1 MARKFSVLVPA
12 RADEEKGVFMSLC
25 QRAEASPRLRRP
37 WRGVLATVAVAALA
51 GAMLATTAGAAT
63 HAVSSGQTVR
73 ASAPTASISV
83 EVQDQGTI
91 LDNYYTAQAA
101 AFNKANPGDHAT
113 MDIVPTNN
121 VYKQKLLLQLQG
133 NNPPAL
139 FQTWGGGI
147 FQQYITAKVA
157 QPFGDAGQSDAGH
170 PTWESDFLSS
180 TLGSCTYAGVLY
192 CMPFTGT
199 QPVFFFYNKPLL
211 AQYHLSFPTT
221 TTQLIAD
228 VTLLAKHNVHAIA
241 LGNNGE
247 WEGLMYLE
255 YFTDREGG
263 PQVFLNIQ
271 DNKPGAWSNPAV
283 IKALTDIQTLVKD
296 GAFEEGYDAIDWGT
310 GMIDA
315 LVYDGVAAMEL
326 MGDWDITFLT
336 SDAPAWVNAGKLGIG
351 AFPTVPGGIGN
362 PADLEGNTT
371 TYVGLAAHLSA
382 AQTYVAEQFAK
393 YTWDTPA
400 YAKELVAQGAVP
412 ALKVNPSAFNAVPK
426 LKQYL
431 IPIYNAV
438 LKAPYFQYSWDQ
450 ALGATKAQ
458 PMLDNLSKV
467 FDLLETPQQFA
478 AAMNKLQ

>member
-1 MARKFSVLVPA
+1 VGFA
-12 RADEEKGVFMSLC
+12 
-25 QRAEASPRLRRP
+25 
-37 WRGVLATVAVAALA
+37 ATVAVAVP
-51 GAMLATTAGAAT
+51 ATA
-63 HAVSSGQTVR
+63 SSGAR
-73 ASAPTASISV
+73 LSSAPTATISV
-83 EVQDQGTI
+83 EVQDQGAN
-91 LDNYYTAQAA
+91 LDAYYMAQAA
-101 AFNKANPGDHAT
+101 VFNKANPGDHVN
-113 MDIVPTNN
+113 MDVVPTNN

-147 FQQYITAKVA
+147 FQQYITAKVV

-170 PTWESDFLSS
+170 PTWESDFLGS
-180 TLGSCTYAGVLY
+180 TLGSCTYGGVLY

-211 AQYHLSFPTT
+211 AEYHLSFPTT

-228 VTLLAKHNVHAIA
+228 VTLLAKHNVTAIA

-283 IKALTDIQTLVKD
+283 IRALTDIQTLVKD
-296 GAFEEGYDAIDWGT
+296 KAFEEGYDAIDWGT
-310 GMIDA
+310 GFTTAMI
-315 LVYDGVAAMEL
+315 YNGVAGMEL
-326 MGDWDITFLT
+326 MGDWDIGFFT

-351 AFPTVPGGIGN
+351 AFPAVPGGTGN

-371 TYVGLAAHLSA
+371 TYAGLAAHLST

-393 YTWDTPA
+393 WIWDTPA
-400 YAKELVAQGAVP
+400 YAKELIAQGAVP

-431 IPIYNAV
+431 TPIYNAV

-458 PMLDNLSKV
+458 PMLDNLAKV
-467 FDLLETPQQFA
+467 FELLETPQQFA
-478 AAMNKLQ
+478 AVMNKLQ

>member
-1 MARKFSVLVPA
+1 MGFA
-12 RADEEKGVFMSLC
+12 
-25 QRAEASPRLRRP
+25 
-37 WRGVLATVAVAALA
+37 ATVAVAVP
-51 GAMLATTAGAAT
+51 ATA
-63 HAVSSGQTVR
+63 SSGAR
-73 ASAPTASISV
+73 LSSAPTATISV
-83 EVQDQGTI
+83 EVQDQGAN
-91 LDNYYTAQAA
+91 LDAYYMAQAA
-101 AFNKANPGDHAT
+101 VFNKANPGDHVN
-113 MDIVPTNN
+113 MDVVPTNN

-147 FQQYITAKVA
+147 FQQYITAKVV

-170 PTWESDFLSS
+170 PTWESDFLGS
-180 TLGSCTYAGVLY
+180 TLGSCTYGGVLY

-211 AQYHLSFPTT
+211 AEYHLSFPTT

-228 VTLLAKHNVHAIA
+228 VTLLAKHNVTAIA

-283 IKALTDIQTLVKD
+283 IRALTDIQTLVKD
-296 GAFEEGYDAIDWGT
+296 KAFEEGYDAIDWGT
-310 GMIDA
+310 GFTTAMI
-315 LVYDGVAAMEL
+315 YNGVAGMEL
-326 MGDWDITFLT
+326 MGDWDIGFFT

-351 AFPTVPGGIGN
+351 AFPAVPGGTGN

-371 TYVGLAAHLSA
+371 TYAGLAAHLST

-393 YTWDTPA
+393 WIWDTPA
-400 YAKELVAQGAVP
+400 YAKELIAQGAVP

-431 IPIYNAV
+431 TPIYNAV

-458 PMLDNLSKV
+458 PMLDNLAKV
-467 FDLLETPQQFA
+467 FELLETPQQFA
-478 AAMNKLQ
+478 AVMNKLQ

>member
-1 MARKFSVLVPA
+1 
-12 RADEEKGVFMSLC
+12 MSLC
-25 QRAEASPRLRRP
+25 QRAEALPRLRRP

-51 GAMLATTAGAAT
+51 GTMLATTAGAAT

-73 ASAPTASISV
+73 ASAPTASITV
-83 EVQDQGTI
+83 EVQEQGLA
-91 LDNYYTAQAA
+91 LDNYYVAQAA
-101 AFNKANPGDHAT
+101 AFNKAFPGDHVT
-113 MDIVPTNN
+113 MNVVPTSNI
-121 VYKQKLLLQLQG
+121 YKQKLLLELQG

-147 FQQYITAKVA
+147 FQQYITAKVV

-170 PTWESDFLSS
+170 PAWESDFLGS
-180 TLGSCTYAGVLY
+180 TLGSCTYGGVLY

-211 AQYHLSFPTT
+211 AEYHLSFPTT

-228 VTLLAKHNVHAIA
+228 AVTLAKHNVTTIS

-255 YFTDREGG
+255 YFVDREGG

-283 IKALTDIQTLVKD
+283 IRALKDIQTLVKD
-296 GAFEEGYDAIDWGT
+296 KAFEVGYDEINWGVSAFV
-310 GMIDA
+310 DA
-315 LVYDGVAAMEL
+315 LVYTGVAAMTL
-326 MGDWDITFLT
+326 MGDWEITFLT
-336 SDAPAWVNAGKLGIG
+336 SEAPAWVNSGKLGIG
-351 AFPTVPGGIGN
+351 AFPAVAGGAGS

-371 TYVGLAAHLSA
+371 TYVGLAAHLTS

-393 YTWDTPA
+393 WIWDTPA
-400 YAKELVAQGAVP
+400 YAKELIAQGAVP

-438 LKAPYFQYSWDQ
+438 EKAPYFQYSWDQ
-450 ALGATKAQ
+450 ALGEPRAQ
-458 PMLDNLSKV
+458 TMLDNLAKV

>member
-1 MARKFSVLVPA
+1 MGASLLAGFAAIAAVAVPA
-12 RADEEKGVFMSLC
+12 T
-25 QRAEASPRLRRP
+25 ASSAVRL
-37 WRGVLATVAVAALA
+37 
-51 GAMLATTAGAAT
+51 
-63 HAVSSGQTVR
+63 S
-73 ASAPTASISV
+73 SAPTATISV
-83 EVQDQGTI
+83 EVQDQGKN
-91 LDNYYTAQAA
+91 LDNYYMAQAA
-101 AFNKANPGDHAT
+101 AFNKANPGDHVN
-113 MDIVPTNN
+113 MNVVPTNN
-121 VYKQKLLLQLQG
+121 VYKQKLLLELQG

-147 FQQYITAKVA
+147 FQQYITAKVV
-157 QPFGDAGQSDAGH
+157 QPFGDPGQSDAGH
-170 PTWESDFLSS
+170 PTWESNFLSS
-180 TLGSCTYAGVLY
+180 TLGSCTYAAVLY

-199 QPVFFFYNKPLL
+199 QPVFFFYNKPVL

-228 VTLLAKHNVHAIA
+228 VTLLAKHNVKAIA

-271 DNKPGAWSNPAV
+271 ANKPGAWSNPAV
-283 IKALTDIQTLVKD
+283 IRALTDIQTLVKD
-296 GAFEEGYDAIDWGT
+296 KAFEQGYDAIDWGT
-310 GMIDA
+310 GFTTAMI
-315 LVYDGVAAMEL
+315 YNGVAGMEL
-326 MGDWDITFLT
+326 MGDWDIGFFT
-336 SDAPAWVNAGKLGIG
+336 SDAPAWVNSGKLGIG
-351 AFPTVPGGIGN
+351 AFPAVPGGAGN

-371 TYVGLAAHLSA
+371 TYAGLAAHLSA

-393 YTWDTPA
+393 WIWDTPA
-400 YAKELVAQGAVP
+400 YAKELIAQGAVP

-431 IPIYNAV
+431 VPIYNAV

-458 PMLDNLSKV
+458 PMLDNLAKV
-467 FDLLETPQQFA
+467 FELLETPQQFA

>member
-1 MARKFSVLVPA
+1 
-12 RADEEKGVFMSLC
+12 MSLC
-25 QRAEASPRLRRP
+25 QRAEASHRLRRP
-37 WRGVLATVAVAALA
+37 WRVVLAAVAVATLA
-51 GAMLATTAGAAT
+51 GTMVATTAGAAT
-63 HAVSSGQTVR
+63 HAVSSRQTAR
-73 ASAPTASISV
+73 ASAPTATISV
-83 EVQDQGTI
+83 EVQSQGTI
-91 LDNYYTAQAA
+91 LNDYYIAQAA
-101 AFNKANPGDHAT
+101 AFNKANPGDHVS
-113 MDIVPTNN
+113 MNVVPDNN
-121 VYKQKLLLQLQG
+121 VYKQKLLLELQG

-147 FQQYITAKVA
+147 FQQYIAAKVV
-157 QPFGDAGQSDAGH
+157 QPIGDPGQSDAGH

-180 TLGSCTYAGVLY
+180 TLGSCTYGTVLY

-228 VTLLAKHNVHAIA
+228 ITLLAQHNVTAIA

-271 DNKPGAWSNPAV
+271 SGKKGAWSNPAV
-283 IKALTDIQTLVKD
+283 IKALTDIQTMVKD
-296 GAFEEGYDAIDWGT
+296 KAFEQGYDAIDWGT
-310 GMIDA
+310 GFTTAMI
-315 LVYDGVAAMEL
+315 YNGVAGMEL
-326 MGDWDITFLT
+326 MGDWDIGFFT
-336 SDAPAWVNAGKLGIG
+336 SDAPAWVNSGKLGIG
-351 AFPTVPGGIGN
+351 AFPAVPGGKGN

-371 TYVGLAAHLSA
+371 TYAGLAAHLST

-393 YTWDTPA
+393 YIWDTPA
-400 YAKELVAQGAVP
+400 YAKELIAQGAVP
-412 ALKVNPSAFNAVPK
+412 ALKVPSSDFNAVPK

-438 LKAPYFQYSWDQ
+438 LNAPYFQYSWDQ
-450 ALGATKAQ
+450 ALGEPRAQ
-458 PMLDNLSKV
+458 TMLDNLSKV
-467 FDLLETPQQFA
+467 FDLLQTPKQFA
-478 AAMNKLQ
+478 AVMNKLQ

>member
-1 MARKFSVLVPA
+1 MEDKLASFWIIPISFGGVSPAPRARPRDKATVAVSRDLDPAREEVYGHFVTLNITLMARKFSVQVPA

-37 WRGVLATVAVAALA
+37 WRSVLATVAVAALA
-51 GAMLATTAGAAT
+51 GTMLATTAGAAT

-73 ASAPTASISV
+73 ASAPTATISV
-83 EVQDQGTI
+83 EVQDQGKI
-91 LDNYYTAQAA
+91 LDNYYIAQAA
-101 AFNKANPGDHAT
+101 AFNKANPGDHVT
-113 MDIVPTNN
+113 MDVVPTNN

-147 FQQYITAKVA
+147 FQQYITAKVV

-180 TLGSCTYAGVLY
+180 TLGSCTYGGVLY

-228 VTLLAKHNVHAIA
+228 VTLLAKHNVTAIA

-296 GAFEEGYDAIDWGT
+296 KAFEQGYDAIDWGT
-310 GMIDA
+310 GFTTAIDLQRCGWHGA
-315 LVYDGVAAMEL
+315 HGRLGHRLLHLRRPGMGQLRQAWHRGLPRGARRDGQPSRPRRQHDHL
-326 MGDWDITFLT
+326 RR
-336 SDAPAWVNAGKLGIG
+336 
-351 AFPTVPGGIGN
+351 PGR
-362 PADLEGNTT
+362 PPQRRADLRG
-371 TYVGLAAHLSA
+371 
-382 AQTYVAEQFAK
+382 
-393 YTWDTPA
+393 
-400 YAKELVAQGAVP
+400 
-412 ALKVNPSAFNAVPK
+412 
-426 LKQYL
+426 
-431 IPIYNAV
+431 
-438 LKAPYFQYSWDQ
+438 
-450 ALGATKAQ
+450 
-458 PMLDNLSKV
+458 
-467 FDLLETPQQFA
+467 
-478 AAMNKLQ
+478 

>member
-1 MARKFSVLVPA
+1 LAGLA
-12 RADEEKGVFMSLC
+12 
-25 QRAEASPRLRRP
+25 
-37 WRGVLATVAVAALA
+37 ATVAAAVP
-51 GAMLATTAGAAT
+51 ATA
-63 HAVSSGQTVR
+63 SSTVR
-73 ASAPTASISV
+73 LSSAPKATISV
-83 EVQDQGTI
+83 ELQDQGKI
-91 LDNYYTAQAA
+91 LDNYYTAQAT
-101 AFNKANPGDHAT
+101 AFNKANPGDHVS

-121 VYKQKLLLQLQG
+121 VYKQKLLLQLESSS
-133 NNPPAL
+133 PPAM

-147 FQQYITAKVA
+147 FQQYISAKVV
-157 QPFGDAGQSDAGH
+157 QPFADAGKNDAGH

-180 TLGSCTYAGVLY
+180 TLGSCTYGVALY

-211 AQYHLSFPTT
+211 AKYGLSFPTT
-221 TTQLIAD
+221 TTQLIKD
-228 VTLLAKHNVHAIA
+228 VTLLAKHNVTAIA

-271 DNKPGAWSNPAV
+271 ENKPGAWSNPAI

-296 GAFEEGYDAIDWGT
+296 NAFEKGYDAIDWGT
-310 GMIDA
+310 GFIDA
-315 LVYDGVAAMEL
+315 LVYNGVASMEL

-336 SDAPAWVNAGKLGIG
+336 SDAPAWVNSGKLGIG
-351 AFPTVPGGIGN
+351 AFPTVPGGKGN

-382 AQTYVAEQFAK
+382 AQTYVAEAFAK
-393 YTWDTPA
+393 FCWDRPA

-431 IPIYNAV
+431 VPIYNAV

-458 PMLDNLSKV
+458 PMLDNLAKV
-467 FDLLETPQQFA
+467 FDLLQTPQQFA
-478 AAMNKLQ
+478 AVMNKLQ